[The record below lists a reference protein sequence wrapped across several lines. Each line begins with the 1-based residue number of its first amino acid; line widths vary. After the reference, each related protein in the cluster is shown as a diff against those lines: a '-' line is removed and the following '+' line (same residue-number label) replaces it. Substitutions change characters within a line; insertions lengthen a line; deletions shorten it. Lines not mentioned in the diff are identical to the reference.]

1 MTEATHLP
9 PELSRSVTGFARA
22 LVAAARSVALYP
34 GSHPAVASS
43 LQRLRAAVGETVAE
57 GLVELG
63 VTPDTLLV
71 GGVALAGAD
80 GPVAEAAA
88 LLHGRDI
95 LQLGFAGEVSVP
107 TLQAFLG
114 MLTLDADT
122 LRARG
127 GPARIW
133 SDTGDASIA
142 IEQIDYEKVL
152 EDREVR
158 SPVTRKDELWRSIVQ
173 SVIERRKSLDEAAQR
188 RLLEIA
194 GDVAAIGDL
203 AADVMAPAYALDGS
217 PMLTSQAAAVLAA
230 YRHLTGI
237 VSVLAPERRDEVIGN
252 LAAATANLDPH
263 VVMQLLRSDDEREA
277 GPGGAGGVG
286 VVRGIAAAF
295 DDLKVAQLL
304 ATTLALEGQAS
315 ARLAEVFD
323 TIAPDEPRK
332 RRVLTLTRSL
342 LTETDFGRT
351 DQFKTLW
358 SSMEE
363 LLVSYNERPFVSEQY
378 RAGLDEIGSRAD
390 AMAAQDL
397 PPDIGE
403 WVATLGQDNVRRLS
417 VTLLIDLLNLERDAR
432 RAPELARDVAGLAE
446 DLLLAGDY
454 AAAEEVVTAL
464 ARAAA
469 DRQGVMSGP
478 SRVALDQLAGSAGLR
493 EVAALFGDLED
504 VEFEQLRAICVRL
517 GPAAT
522 DALLAALGVEDET
535 RARRRASDLIAA
547 YGRAAVSRLAPLVG
561 SGTWYVQRNAADL
574 LGRIAAPDAVPLLQP
589 LLRGADARVT
599 RAAVRA
605 LAAIDDPAAARAVH
619 TVLRAST
626 GELRK
631 AVVSALVAEQDPRV
645 VPVLV
650 RILTESEPL
659 GADHVIVLE
668 TLEALGRVGDD
679 QAVPPVATLMRRRSW
694 LARRK
699 VRALKQASLDTLR
712 GIGTPAAAAALDAAA
727 QGGDRLLRKL
737 VRAMPSVRHG

>member
-9 PELSRSVTGFARA
+9 PELSRSVAGLARA

-34 GSHPAVASS
+34 AAHPAVASS
-43 LQRLRAAVGETVAE
+43 LQRLRAAVHASAAE
-57 GLVELG
+57 GVVSLG

-71 GGVALAGAD
+71 DGLSLPTPD

-95 LQLGFAGEVSVP
+95 LQIGFAPEVSAE
-107 TLQAFLG
+107 TLAAFLG
-114 MLTLDADT
+114 VLALDAET

-127 GPARIW
+127 GPARVW
-133 SDTGDASIA
+133 EGHADPAIA
-142 IEQIDYEKVL
+142 IEQIDYGKVL

-194 GDVAAIGDL
+194 GDVGAIGEL
-203 AADVMAPAYALDGS
+203 AADVMAPNHAVDGS

-237 VSVLAPERRDEVIGN
+237 VSVLAPERREEVMSN

-263 VVMQLLRSDDEREA
+263 LVMQLMRSDDESDS
-277 GPGGAGGVG
+277 GSGGVG

-342 LTETDFGRT
+342 LTETDFGRSS
-351 DQFKTLW
+351 QFQTLW

-378 RAGLDEIGSRAD
+378 RAGLDEIGTRAD
-390 AMAAQDL
+390 AMAAHDL
-397 PPDIGE
+397 PAELDE
-403 WVATLGQDNVRRLS
+403 WVETLGQDNVRRLS

-432 RAPELARDVAGLAE
+432 RAPELALDVAGLAD
-446 DLLLAGDY
+446 DLLMAGDY
-454 AAAEEVVTAL
+454 EAAASVVGAL

-478 SRVALDQLAGSAGLR
+478 SRVALDQLAASAGIR
-493 EVAALFGDLED
+493 EVIALLGDLEEP
-504 VEFEQLRAICVRL
+504 EFEPFRAICDQL
-517 GPAAT
+517 GPAAV
-522 DALLAALGVEDET
+522 DALIVAIGVEEASL
-535 RARRRASDLIAA
+535 ARRRATDLIVRCGAA
-547 YGRAAVSRLAPLVG
+547 GVSRLAPLVG
-561 SGTWYVQRNAADL
+561 SPTWYVQRNAADL
-574 LGRIAAPDAVPLLQP
+574 LGRIAAPEGVPLLQP
-589 LLRGADARVT
+589 LLRSADSRVT
-599 RAAVRA
+599 KATVRA

-626 GELRK
+626 GDLRK
-631 AVVSALVAEQDPRV
+631 AVVAALVAEQDPRV

-650 RILTESEPL
+650 RILNESEPL

-668 TLEALGRVGDD
+668 TLEALGRVGNDD
-679 QAVPPVATLMRRRSW
+679 AVPPVATLMKRRSW
-694 LARRK
+694 FARKK
-699 VRALKQASLDTLR
+699 VRALKQASLTTLR
-712 GIGTPAAAAALDAAA
+712 DIGTPAAAAALDAAA
-727 QGGDRLLRKL
+727 RQGDRLLRKL
-737 VRAMPSVRHG
+737 ARTVPHA